1 MSVFLDAFSQKET
14 NMLLET
20 TFYYLLNKL
29 KNKIFAFYYHLER
42 LKAAFTTSFH
52 SARVFFSPKND
63 KQVLYLYLIN
73 SDFLFSLLLVFN

>member
-52 SARVFFSPKND
+52 SARVFFSPKI
-63 KQVLYLYLIN
+63 LYLYLIN